1 MTWSEFLVNANGLFF
16 RENGRASAGGATHAD
31 RSDQSD
37 QILIRFAGEAVR
49 TRQAG

>member
-1 MTWSEFLVNANGLFF
+1 MLTVCFF
-16 RENGRASAGGATHAD
+16 GKTDVPGGATHAD

-49 TRQAG
+49 TRQSG